1 MSNLLPDSGARET
14 YSTGAEREPRPVEKG
29 RFDLIPPGPLLRVAV
44 HYARGAE
51 KYAERGWERGMP
63 MSRTLC
69 SLEGHIN
76 AWKAGDSGEDH
87 LAAVVWNAL
96 ALMHHEDTPGL
107 ETMRDVPTRGAG
119 APPAPIAPIEP
130 RAPSAPPTLLDR
142 ARKLLAEMHKCIGSV
157 QALSVPDAD
166 QERLVAGVVRVAT
179 SLADSL
185 SKAAACAA
193 SGNQYQLQFVL
204 DTRMQALPADV
215 ATAPRILRNHKQIAG
230 LHVTNLVADC
240 LDALQV
246 LAEMAA
252 LYGAQKSGQGAV
264 NEAALLQARRS
275 PPLQMATPARL
286 QGLSIADLRQYRGEL
301 ARGMGARIVEGK
313 EKER

>member
-44 HYARGAE
+44 HYARGAD

-107 ETMRDVPTRGAG
+107 ESMRDVPTRGA
-119 APPAPIAPIEP
+119 
-130 RAPSAPPTLLDR
+130 PSA
-142 ARKLLAEMHKCIGSV
+142 
-157 QALSVPDAD
+157 
-166 QERLVAGVVRVAT
+166 
-179 SLADSL
+179 
-185 SKAAACAA
+185 
-193 SGNQYQLQFVL
+193 
-204 DTRMQALPADV
+204 
-215 ATAPRILRNHKQIAG
+215 
-230 LHVTNLVADC
+230 
-240 LDALQV
+240 

-286 QGLSIADLRQYRGEL
+286 QGLSIADLRRYRGEL

-313 EKER
+313 